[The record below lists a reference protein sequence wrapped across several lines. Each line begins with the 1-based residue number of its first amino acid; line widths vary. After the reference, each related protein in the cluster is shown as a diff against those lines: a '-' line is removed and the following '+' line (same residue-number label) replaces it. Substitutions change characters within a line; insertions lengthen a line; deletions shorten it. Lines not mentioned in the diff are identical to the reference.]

1 MTKVNQDADDNVTDF
16 RSVAVRRGR
25 NGWGRGLE
33 LTPTPERHTVISVTG
48 GGIHPVAQRIADLSG
63 AKVVDGF
70 RTHIPDEEVLAA
82 VINCGGTAR
91 IGVYPRKRIPTVD
104 VFPGEPGGPLAQFIT
119 EDIFVS
125 AVGPDD
131 VSALEG
137 ASVAAGAAAGHTGEA
152 FRTADTAAEEIA
164 EGGSR
169 EGPLPMPPEAERPS
183 EARGFF
189 VKFGTGIGYI
199 INTFLAAGRQ
209 SINLTLNTI
218 LPFMAYV
225 SLLLGFVIYTG
236 IAAAIGRLLA
246 PLSSNPL
253 GLVAIGF
260 VVALPFLSPLLGP
273 GAAVAQ
279 IVGVLMGTQ
288 IATGALPV
296 QYALPTLF
304 AIDGQVGCD
313 FIPVGL
319 GLGEAKA
326 ETVEVGTP
334 AVLFSRTFTSPLA
347 VVIAWL
353 ASFGL

>member
-1 MTKVNQDADDNVTDF
+1 MTQTGHNPDENLTDF

-25 NGWGRGLE
+25 NVWSPGLVR
-33 LTPTPERHTVISVTG
+33 TPNPERHTAISVTG

-137 ASVAAGAAAGHTGEA
+137 ASVAAGAAAGAAAGHRSEA
-152 FRTADTAAEEIA
+152 FRSADTAAEEIA

-183 EARGFF
+183 EAR
-189 VKFGTGIGYI
+189 
-199 INTFLAAGRQ
+199 
-209 SINLTLNTI
+209 
-218 LPFMAYV
+218 
-225 SLLLGFVIYTG
+225 
-236 IAAAIGRLLA
+236 
-246 PLSSNPL
+246 
-253 GLVAIGF
+253 
-260 VVALPFLSPLLGP
+260 
-273 GAAVAQ
+273 
-279 IVGVLMGTQ
+279 
-288 IATGALPV
+288 
-296 QYALPTLF
+296 
-304 AIDGQVGCD
+304 
-313 FIPVGL
+313 
-319 GLGEAKA
+319 
-326 ETVEVGTP
+326 
-334 AVLFSRTFTSPLA
+334 
-347 VVIAWL
+347 
-353 ASFGL
+353 